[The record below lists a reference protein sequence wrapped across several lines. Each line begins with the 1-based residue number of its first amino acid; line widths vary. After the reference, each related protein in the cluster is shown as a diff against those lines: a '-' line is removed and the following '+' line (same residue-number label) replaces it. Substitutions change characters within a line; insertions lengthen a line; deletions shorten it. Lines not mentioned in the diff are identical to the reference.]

1 MKSLHITFNISWA
14 LDVHNFRTNL
24 VWGVNVKGKGIKS
37 HFQWSAIFFLARGG
51 GERGG
56 REVRRSFDWTNE
68 SSAMRTFVLP
78 LARLPRSPSSPSDP
92 EILTWCPS
100 YGIRFPSKSKN
111 WICRIKEVQIN
122 FESEEDTVYREL
134 THDVTSAILESYNN
148 ETAAILFFQTNPV

>member
-1 MKSLHITFNISWA
+1 MYIISEQISFGVSSWRVKILKATFS
-14 LDVHNFRTNL
+14 
-24 VWGVNVKGKGIKS
+24 GV
-37 HFQWSAIFFLARGG
+37 QFFFFWRGGGGVG

-56 REVRRSFDWTNE
+56 REVHRSFDWTNE

-78 LARLPRSPSSPSDP
+78 LARLPRSPSSPSNP

-122 FESEEDTVYREL
+122 FESEEETVYREF
-134 THDVTSAILESYNN
+134 THDVMSRNGGHFVVPNQSCGS
-148 ETAAILFFQTNPV
+148 